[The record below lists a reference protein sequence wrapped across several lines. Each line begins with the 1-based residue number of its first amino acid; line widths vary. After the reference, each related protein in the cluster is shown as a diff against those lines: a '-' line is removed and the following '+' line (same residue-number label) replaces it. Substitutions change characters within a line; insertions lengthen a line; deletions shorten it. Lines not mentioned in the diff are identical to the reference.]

1 MSDLLSRLESR
12 IRQAVEKIEEYQLEI
27 SELKAQNL
35 GLEKERQEMHD
46 KLALLIDSFE
56 ELEAAAQH
64 TYKALVCQVPNQG
77 FPDALNGQEL
87 LQKGWLHRDGCRAAN
102 AVEPLLPGAH
112 LASFVDGDRQSHAIA
127 LQKHHERR
135 TTHRR

>member
-35 GLEKERQEMHD
+35 GLEEERQEMHD

-56 ELEAAAQH
+56 ELEAAVDENQSSTDVTEEIEETVQAAEEETADEAEAAQVESSEDDH
-64 TYKALVCQVPNQG
+64 QNVDVSHHNSHNSVNSY
-77 FPDALNGQEL
+77 
-87 LQKGWLHRDGCRAAN
+87 AAS
-102 AVEPLLPGAH
+102 PW
-112 LASFVDGDRQSHAIA
+112 
-127 LQKHHERR
+127 
-135 TTHRR
+135 

>member
-56 ELEAAAQH
+56 ELEAAVDENQSSTDVTEEIEETVQAAEEETADEVEAAQVESSEEVE
-64 TYKALVCQVPNQG
+64 TAQVESSEDDHQNV
-77 FPDALNGQEL
+77 DVSHHNS
-87 LQKGWLHRDGCRAAN
+87 HNSVNSYAAS
-102 AVEPLLPGAH
+102 PW
-112 LASFVDGDRQSHAIA
+112 
-127 LQKHHERR
+127 
-135 TTHRR
+135 

>member
-56 ELEAAAQH
+56 ELEAA
-64 TYKALVCQVPNQG
+64 VDENQSST
-77 FPDALNGQEL
+77 DVTEEIEETVQ
-87 LQKGWLHRDGCRAAN
+87 AAEEET
-102 AVEPLLPGAH
+102 ADEVEAAKVESSEEVEVAKVESSEDDH
-112 LASFVDGDRQSHAIA
+112 QNVDVSHNNSHNSVNSYAASPW
-127 LQKHHERR
+127 
-135 TTHRR
+135 

>member
-56 ELEAAAQH
+56 ELEAAVDENQSSTDVTEEIEETVQAAEEETADEVAQVESSEEVE
-64 TYKALVCQVPNQG
+64 AAQVESSEDDHQNV
-77 FPDALNGQEL
+77 DVSHHNS
-87 LQKGWLHRDGCRAAN
+87 HNSVNSYAAS
-102 AVEPLLPGAH
+102 PW
-112 LASFVDGDRQSHAIA
+112 
-127 LQKHHERR
+127 
-135 TTHRR
+135 

>member
-35 GLEKERQEMHD
+35 SLEEERQEMHD

-56 ELEAAAQH
+56 ELEAAVDENQSSTDVTEEIEETVQAAEEETADEVEAAQVESGEEVE
-64 TYKALVCQVPNQG
+64 AAQVESSEDDHQNV
-77 FPDALNGQEL
+77 DVSHHNS
-87 LQKGWLHRDGCRAAN
+87 HNSVNSYAAS
-102 AVEPLLPGAH
+102 PW
-112 LASFVDGDRQSHAIA
+112 
-127 LQKHHERR
+127 
-135 TTHRR
+135 

>member
-35 GLEKERQEMHD
+35 GLEEERQEMHD

-56 ELEAAAQH
+56 ELEAAVDENQSSTDVTEEIEETVQAAEEETADEAEAAQVESSDEVE
-64 TYKALVCQVPNQG
+64 AAQVESSEDDHQNV
-77 FPDALNGQEL
+77 DVSHHNS
-87 LQKGWLHRDGCRAAN
+87 HNSVNSYAAS
-102 AVEPLLPGAH
+102 PW
-112 LASFVDGDRQSHAIA
+112 
-127 LQKHHERR
+127 
-135 TTHRR
+135 

>member
-56 ELEAAAQH
+56 ELEAA
-64 TYKALVCQVPNQG
+64 VDENQSSI
-77 FPDALNGQEL
+77 DVTEEIEETVQ
-87 LQKGWLHRDGCRAAN
+87 AAEEET
-102 AVEPLLPGAH
+102 ADEVEAAKVESSEDDH
-112 LASFVDGDRQSHAIA
+112 QNVDVSHHNSHNSVNSYAASPW
-127 LQKHHERR
+127 
-135 TTHRR
+135 

>member
-56 ELEAAAQH
+56 ELEAAVDENQSSTDVTEEIEETVQAAEEETADEVEAAQMEPSENDH
-64 TYKALVCQVPNQG
+64 QNVDVSHHNSHNSVNSY
-77 FPDALNGQEL
+77 
-87 LQKGWLHRDGCRAAN
+87 AAS
-102 AVEPLLPGAH
+102 PW
-112 LASFVDGDRQSHAIA
+112 
-127 LQKHHERR
+127 
-135 TTHRR
+135 

>member
-56 ELEAAAQH
+56 ELEAA
-64 TYKALVCQVPNQG
+64 VDENQSST
-77 FPDALNGQEL
+77 DVTEEIEETVQ
-87 LQKGWLHRDGCRAAN
+87 AAEEET
-102 AVEPLLPGAH
+102 ADEVEAAKVEPSDEVEATKVEPSEDDHQNVDVSHHNSHNSVNSYA
-112 LASFVDGDRQSHAIA
+112 ASPW
-127 LQKHHERR
+127 
-135 TTHRR
+135 

>member
-56 ELEAAAQH
+56 ELEAAVDENQSSTDVTEEIEETVQAAEEETADEVVQVESSEEVEAAQVESSEDDH
-64 TYKALVCQVPNQG
+64 QNVDVSHHNSHNSVNSY
-77 FPDALNGQEL
+77 
-87 LQKGWLHRDGCRAAN
+87 AAS
-102 AVEPLLPGAH
+102 PW
-112 LASFVDGDRQSHAIA
+112 
-127 LQKHHERR
+127 
-135 TTHRR
+135 

>member
-35 GLEKERQEMHD
+35 GLEEERQEMHD

-56 ELEAAAQH
+56 ELEAAVDESQSSIEVTEETEETVQAAQEE
-64 TYKALVCQVPNQG
+64 TVDEV
-77 FPDALNGQEL
+77 E
-87 LQKGWLHRDGCRAAN
+87 AAQM
-102 AVEPLLPGAH
+102 EPSENDHQNVDVSHHNSHNSVNSYA
-112 LASFVDGDRQSHAIA
+112 ASPW
-127 LQKHHERR
+127 
-135 TTHRR
+135 